1 MKTID
6 EKESEK
12 NKERKQRDGA
22 NYRQSVR
29 AKWFCCAFKLSL
41 VHLMCKVS
49 LIFKSNLQLALS
61 IILKEW
67 ELYESQHAVVQCRRL
82 KIWDLLS

>member
-1 MKTID
+1 MKIID
-6 EKESEK
+6 Q
-12 NKERKQRDGA
+12 KEREKKQRGGA

-41 VHLMCKVS
+41 VHLMYKVS
-49 LIFKSNLQLALS
+49 LILHSNLQLTLS

-67 ELYESQHAVVQCRRL
+67 ESYESQHAVVECRRL